1 MKTPKALLSA
11 ILAAALLTSAV
22 LPATAADS
30 SVASKATAEVQTSS
44 ADASTFSWDNATVYF
59 LLIDR
64 FKNGDTSNDNAYGRM
79 KTVAGSDWATF
90 HGGDFAGITQEIEAG
105 YFDDLGVNAIWLTA
119 PYEQLH
125 GYILG
130 DGFAHY
136 SYHGYY
142 VTDYTEADA
151 NYGTKEE
158 FKKLVD
164 TAHAHGIRII
174 MDIVMNHAGYNN
186 MIDMNDYGYGTLLP
200 GWQDVYNSGNLK
212 SYHDYIDYT
221 TNDWLTWWGPDWI
234 RSGLPGYSEGGND
247 ECTRSLTGLPDFK
260 TEQTSQVGI
269 PKFLQTKWQKEG
281 TLSAKQSKYGSS
293 NTVTGYISSWL
304 TEWVREFGVDG
315 FRCDT
320 AKHVEFG
327 SWKQLKDAGVA
338 ALKEWKSKNDALDDL
353 DFWMTGECWDHNL
366 GYGYDGYYTQGGFD
380 SMINFETQGGGLLA
394 EGKLAGVYQNYADSI
409 NTNDKFNQLS
419 YISSHDSTLARGDL
433 YHLGSAL
440 LMLPGGVQIYYGDET
455 NRPLATGGGFDGNGG
470 AGHSLRSDM
479 NWNSIDEGVLAHWQ
493 KVGTFRNHHVAVGA
507 GANTALTASAGTA
520 FARTY
525 SKGGV
530 DDKIV
535 AVVDAGSGSDVT
547 IDVSG
552 IFEDGTTLVNTY
564 DETTDTVSGGTVT
577 FSSGEHGTIL
587 LEAGA
592 ADSVRVS
599 VKGKSGFDT
608 TTDLSVSME
617 GIDSATLTIDGV
629 KKITVKDGDVVTVGD
644 HAYPG
649 DTVVVTLEYTHPEKG
664 AITKT
669 FKYTKNSD
677 GTGSS
682 RSDKAIVHVKT
693 SISSANIYAWQGDGT
708 SAQKLVGAWPGKSL
722 STKDDDGWFVESLSD
737 STDAYNIIIN
747 GAGQTKDITGLK
759 GETWVIVKDD
769 YSFSTYSDKASAY
782 EAAGTPLPAS
792 DFENLKTVCKEIKL
806 LDTAGY
812 SAESYKAAMA
822 KVDEADKLIAQGE
835 DKADAAAV
843 TAMYKE
849 VLAAKQ
855 ALVEGKL
862 PETDSDKPVVTDSD
876 KPVETDSDKPVETDS
891 DKPVET
897 DSDIPT
903 PSDKGDINSDGKVTL
918 RDATLAQKH
927 AVGLTKLTAEQ
938 ITAGDMNG
946 DNAVTLVDAYAI
958 QVKANIQYRK

>member
-1 MKTPKALLSA
+1 MLL
-11 ILAAALLTSAV
+11 
-22 LPATAADS
+22 
-30 SVASKATAEVQTSS
+30 Q
-44 ADASTFSWDNATVYF
+44 
-59 LLIDR
+59 
-64 FKNGDTSNDNAYGRM
+64 
-79 KTVAGSDWATF
+79 
-90 HGGDFAGITQEIEAG
+90 Q
-105 YFDDLGVNAIWLTA
+105 
-119 PYEQLH
+119 
-125 GYILG
+125 
-130 DGFAHY
+130 
-136 SYHGYY
+136 
-142 VTDYTEADA
+142 
-151 NYGTKEE
+151 
-158 FKKLVD
+158 
-164 TAHAHGIRII
+164 
-174 MDIVMNHAGYNN
+174 
-186 MIDMNDYGYGTLLP
+186 
-200 GWQDVYNSGNLK
+200 
-212 SYHDYIDYT
+212 
-221 TNDWLTWWGPDWI
+221 
-234 RSGLPGYSEGGND
+234 
-247 ECTRSLTGLPDFK
+247 
-260 TEQTSQVGI
+260 
-269 PKFLQTKWQKEG
+269 
-281 TLSAKQSKYGSS
+281 
-293 NTVTGYISSWL
+293 
-304 TEWVREFGVDG
+304 
-315 FRCDT
+315 
-320 AKHVEFG
+320 
-327 SWKQLKDAGVA
+327 
-338 ALKEWKSKNDALDDL
+338 
-353 DFWMTGECWDHNL
+353 
-366 GYGYDGYYTQGGFD
+366 
-380 SMINFETQGGGLLA
+380 
-394 EGKLAGVYQNYADSI
+394 
-409 NTNDKFNQLS
+409 
-419 YISSHDSTLARGDL
+419 
-433 YHLGSAL
+433 
-440 LMLPGGVQIYYGDET
+440 
-455 NRPLATGGGFDGNGG
+455 
-470 AGHSLRSDM
+470 
-479 NWNSIDEGVLAHWQ
+479 
-493 KVGTFRNHHVAVGA
+493 
-507 GANTALTASAGTA
+507 
-520 FARTY
+520 
-525 SKGGV
+525 
-530 DDKIV
+530 
-535 AVVDAGSGSDVT
+535 
-547 IDVSG
+547 
-552 IFEDGTTLVNTY
+552 
-564 DETTDTVSGGTVT
+564 
-577 FSSGEHGTIL
+577 
-587 LEAGA
+587 
-592 ADSVRVS
+592 
-599 VKGKSGFDT
+599 
-608 TTDLSVSME
+608 
-617 GIDSATLTIDGV
+617 
-629 KKITVKDGDVVTVGD
+629 VGD